1 MNLIEWIELPD
12 LGDHRGSLVVA
23 EANRNIPFNI
33 QRLYYIF
40 AVQPDVPRGFHA
52 HKQLQQIGFCI
63 QGSCKMLMDNGKEK
77 QEVFIRQSNKGLLIP
92 PMVWHEM
99 HDFSENCILL
109 VLASDYYDESDYIRN
124 YDQFLKEV
132 DKTFMQ

>member
-1 MNLIEWIELPD
+1 MNLIEWIELPN

-40 AVQPDVPRGFHA
+40 GTQPDVPRGFHA
-52 HKQLQQIGFCI
+52 HKDLQQIAFCI

-77 QEVFIRQSNKGLLIP
+77 LEVLIGQSNKGLFIP

-99 HDFSENCILL
+99 HDFSKDCILL
-109 VLASDYYDESDYIRN
+109 VLASDYYEESDYIRN
-124 YDQFLKEV
+124 YDQFLKELH
-132 DKTFMQ
+132 KTCTQ